1 MLKNRFQQVVVV
13 IGLGLG
19 LWYLGSYFTTL
30 GYPAPVFGWVAY
42 APLSHATVSSPGA
55 DLTTAEQTLVW
66 IGVIAIWVGLS
77 CLIFKNR
84 TGSTSE

>member
-1 MLKNRFQQVVVV
+1 VAV

-19 LWYLGSYFTTL
+19 LWYLGSYITTL

-55 DLTTAEQTLVW
+55 DLTAAEQTLVW
-66 IGVIAIWVGLS
+66 IGVIAVWVGLS
-77 CLIFKNR
+77 CLILKNR
-84 TGSTSE
+84 TQSTSE